1 MIIIK
6 FVEYKKIYRYIKT
19 IEMKSLALNF
29 YDYKSRLKLKTM
41 KLCDEYL
48 NRIIVIG
55 DLMMDNIST
64 FILL

>member
-1 MIIIK
+1 
-6 FVEYKKIYRYIKT
+6 
-19 IEMKSLALNF
+19 MKSLALNF

-48 NRIIVIG
+48 NRIVVIG